1 MAITRGTMLI
11 AFARGAGW
19 LHLEQYEQ
27 GEYVHHIWMTPAGR
41 LVKFV
46 LTMEGHVW
54 SIEAQETWEPR
65 SA

>member
-1 MAITRGTMLI
+1 M
-11 AFARGAGW
+11 
-19 LHLEQYEQ
+19 HLEQYEQ